1 MRVWLALIATI
12 FLSQAAA
19 SHELVVRRFER
30 PDIMNMRPL
39 PVHVGGRVI
48 RTPLQDGPRGALRF
62 THEWPGIYWEAN
74 FRSENLLLA
83 FDDTANEYRLL
94 IDDKPPIALVQ
105 PGRAF
110 YRVSG
115 TGPGVHSVRLEKVSE
130 SIGLVGRFDGFYIS
144 QKDTALPVASRRR
157 QIEFIG
163 PSGMTGYGTRSTKRT
178 CDLEEVRVSTDT
190 QRAFPALVAKHYNA
204 DYQINAISGRGLIR
218 NIDGSMPG
226 QGLARVYPYAL
237 LEDRV
242 PYVDQS
248 WHPQIILTQA
258 IVDFVGDIK
267 PGEAWVDQD
276 ALASAYFDAMTRFIG
291 ELHHRSPDAAIILTW
306 IDPATQA
313 DPAAKRMLTD
323 GRIRIEAA
331 AKQIGVRA
339 LDFMIQPTDLKLEM
353 TGCNYHGNLRDQ
365 QIFANWTIAYL
376 DRHPEWWQGR

>member
-1 MRVWLALIATI
+1 MRIWLPFITTVL
-12 FLSQAAA
+12 LSQAAV
-19 SHELVVRRFER
+19 SHELGARRLEH
-30 PDIMNMRPL
+30 PDIKNMRAL

-48 RTPLQDGPRGALRF
+48 RTPLQAGPRGALRF
-62 THEWPGIYWEAN
+62 THEWPGIYWEAK
-74 FRSENLLLA
+74 FRGGSLILA

-94 IDDKPPIALVQ
+94 IDENPPIALAQ

-110 YRVSG
+110 YHISG
-115 TGPGVHSVRLEKVSE
+115 VEPGVHNVRLEKVTE
-130 SIGLVGRFDGFYIS
+130 SIGLVQRFDGFYIS
-144 QKDTALPVASRRR
+144 RRDTALPVASRRR

-178 CDLEEVRVSTDT
+178 CDSEEVRLSTDT
-190 QRAFPALVAKHYNA
+190 QKAFPALVAKHYNA

-218 NIDGSMPG
+218 NINGSMPG
-226 QGLARVYPYAL
+226 QGLARVYPYSL

-242 PYVDQS
+242 PYADRS
-248 WHPQIILTQA
+248 WRPQIILTQA
-258 IVDFVGDIK
+258 VIDFVGDIK

-276 ALASAYFDAMTRFIG
+276 ALANAYFDAMTRFIV

-323 GRIRIEAA
+323 GRIKIAAA
-331 AKQIGVRA
+331 AKEIGVRV

-353 TGCNYHGNLRDQ
+353 TGCDYHGNLRDQ
-365 QIFANWTIAYL
+365 KIFADWTIAYL
-376 DRHPEWWQGR
+376 DRHPEWWRGR